1 VLDQKKKDMRR
12 RVAHFDVDFVTAVVV
27 MMDEFKDGDGRRF
40 MQPSVV
46 RPHQVRKDSEM
57 LYLWVPSL
65 KRPRLQYVIAWI
77 HSKIFRFGERSTW
90 HSTSEFFLMML
101 APGA

>member
-1 VLDQKKKDMRR
+1 VQSWVERKKDMRR

-27 MMDEFKDGDGRRF
+27 MMDEFKVGNERRF

-57 LYLWVPSL
+57 LYLSVPSL
-65 KRPRLQYVIAWI
+65 KRPILQYVIA
-77 HSKIFRFGERSTW
+77 
-90 HSTSEFFLMML
+90 
-101 APGA
+101 

>member
-1 VLDQKKKDMRR
+1 MRR

-27 MMDEFKDGDGRRF
+27 MMDESKVGNGRRF

-57 LYLWVPSL
+57 LYL
-65 KRPRLQYVIAWI
+65 
-77 HSKIFRFGERSTW
+77 
-90 HSTSEFFLMML
+90 
-101 APGA
+101 

>member
-1 VLDQKKKDMRR
+1 MLDQKKKDMRR
-12 RVAHFDVDFVTAVVV
+12 RVAHFDVDFVTAAVV

-57 LYLWVPSL
+57 LYP
-65 KRPRLQYVIAWI
+65 
-77 HSKIFRFGERSTW
+77 
-90 HSTSEFFLMML
+90 
-101 APGA
+101 

>member
-1 VLDQKKKDMRR
+1 MRR

-27 MMDEFKDGDGRRF
+27 MMDEFKDGNGRRF

-57 LYLWVPSL
+57 LYL
-65 KRPRLQYVIAWI
+65 
-77 HSKIFRFGERSTW
+77 
-90 HSTSEFFLMML
+90 
-101 APGA
+101 